1 MTEPS
6 QQEQPRSE
14 EQARA
19 EAQPRPEEQPAG
31 VRRFASPGAWRTV
44 DARRHSAINWTVALI
59 AVAIAASIPF
69 ITGGYILFQLE
80 LVLIYIGAASGLNIA
95 VGYAGEFL
103 LCQVTVM
110 GMAAY
115 AAGIF
120 SIRHGWSPVA
130 TLPLAIVVGV
140 LWQLLISIAGLRVR
154 GLYLGV
160 LSFFAVLVFPDLVL
174 LTSNISGG
182 TSGLIGI
189 PPFALP
195 GTGDFTVLPF
205 EIAVGVAAVSALIA
219 RNLVV
224 SGWGI
229 RLRYLR
235 DAPNSLAS
243 TGVSVA
249 WTKITSYVVAAI
261 PGAIAGWALAYFSQS
276 LTATVFGVSLTL
288 ILFAGVQ
295 LIAPGTI
302 IGPILGAGLLEGYS
316 QLVGPF
322 SQYNTLGLGILLTV
336 VLILFP
342 GGFRRFLV
350 PGNTSA
356 ILPWH
361 RPRLEPP
368 PTKGENL
375 DPATVPSVNPLIELR
390 RVHSEARTTEGAVL
404 EVRDIVKTFG
414 GNRAV
419 DGASF
424 SVERGRIVA
433 LMGDNGSGK
442 TTLVNI
448 ISGFLKPDSGDVLIK
463 GRRTTGLAASQVARL
478 GCARTFQVPQVVGE
492 LTVRE
497 NTEAGFLRRSCAGPA
512 RAILL
517 PFLARRKDRTRREAA
532 LHVAEEA
539 GFTEA
544 QVELLAETLPLGMRR
559 LLEVARAIANSADVI
574 CLDEPGA
581 GLNENELVSLSETL
595 KELSKTGE
603 AILLVEHNAD
613 FVLNT
618 CDDIILLR
626 RGHVDGVFTN
636 IRDGELDPELQRHLR
651 RSAVAAISK

>member
-1 MTEPS
+1 MS
-6 QQEQPRSE
+6 DQPRHP
-14 EQARA
+14 QARSGLTA
-19 EAQPRPEEQPAG
+19 ELAG
-31 VRRFASPGAWRTV
+31 WRAAIDGRQTTV
-44 DARRHSAINWTVALI
+44 NWTVALVV
-59 AVAIAASIPF
+59 VAIAAAIPF
-69 ITGGYILFQLE
+69 LISGYILFQLE

-110 GMAAY
+110 GVAGY
-115 AAGIF
+115 TAGILN
-120 SIRHGWSPVA
+120 ILHGWSPLE
-130 TLPLAIVVGV
+130 TLPAAILAGV
-140 LWQLLISIAGLRVR
+140 IWQLLISLAGLRIR

-174 LTSNISGG
+174 LTSSVSGG

-189 PPFALP
+189 SPFALA
-195 GTGDFTVLPF
+195 GASDFNSLPF
-205 EIAVGVAAVSALIA
+205 EIALAVAVVSTVIA

-249 WTKITSYVVAAI
+249 TTKIVSYVVAAI
-261 PGAIAGWALAYFSQS
+261 PGALAGWALAYFSQS
-276 LTATVFGVSLTL
+276 LTSSVFGVSLTL
-288 ILFAGVQ
+288 VLFAGVQ
-295 LIAPGTI
+295 LVAPGTI
-302 IGPILGAGLLEGYS
+302 VGPILGAGLLEGYS

-336 VLILFP
+336 VLVLFP
-342 GGFRRFLV
+342 GGLRRFFVRRDTTAV
-350 PGNTSA
+350 P
-356 ILPWH
+356 PWR
-361 RPRLEPP
+361 RPHVGTPSNE
-368 PTKGENL
+368 GEAPRVA
-375 DPATVPSVNPLIELR
+375 PAVNSLIELR
-390 RVHSEARTTEGAVL
+390 RAHKQRRAAEGPVL
-404 EVRDIVKTFG
+404 ELREIVKTFG

-419 DGASF
+419 DGVSL

-442 TTLVNI
+442 TTLINI
-448 ISGFLKPDSGDVLIK
+448 ISGFLKPDTGTVLIN
-463 GRRTTGLAASQVARL
+463 GYDATGMAASRVARL

-497 NTEAGFLRRSCAGPA
+497 NIEAGFLRRSCADPVQ
-512 RAILL
+512 AIAL
-517 PFLARRKDRTRREAA
+517 PFRARRADRIRRQAA
-532 LHVAEEA
+532 LHVAEEV
-539 GFTEA
+539 GFTPAQMNQEA
-544 QVELLAETLPLGMRR
+544 DTLPLGLRR

-581 GLNENELVSLSETL
+581 GLNADELSSLSETL
-595 KELSKTGE
+595 KELKKTGE
-603 AILLVEHNAD
+603 AVLLVEHNAD
-613 FVLNT
+613 FVLST

-626 RGHVDGVFTN
+626 RGVVEGVFTD
-636 IRDGELDPELQRHLR
+636 IREHELHPALKRHLR
-651 RSAVAAISK
+651 RSAVAVAAP

>member
-1 MTEPS
+1 MRRLARGS
-6 QQEQPRSE
+6 RSS
-14 EQARA
+14 R
-19 EAQPRPEEQPAG
+19 
-31 VRRFASPGAWRTV
+31 
-44 DARRHSAINWTVALI
+44 INWTAAVI

-69 ITGGYILFQLE
+69 ITAGYILFQLE

-103 LCQVTVM
+103 LSQVTVM
-110 GMAAY
+110 GMAGY

-140 LWQLLISIAGLRVR
+140 VWQLLIAIAGLRVR

-174 LTSNISGG
+174 LTSSISGG

-195 GTGDFTVLPF
+195 GSANFTVLPF
-205 EIAVGVAAVSALIA
+205 EIAVGVAVVSTLIA

-249 WTKITSYVVAAI
+249 WTKIVSYVVAAI

-276 LTATVFGVSLTL
+276 LTSSVFGVSLTL

-342 GGFRRFLV
+342 GGFRRFIT
-350 PGNTSA
+350 PGSSSA
-356 ILPWH
+356 VLPWH
-361 RPRLEPP
+361 RPRAGLLADL
-368 PTKGENL
+368 GDNL
-375 DPATVPSVNPLIELR
+375 DPSGVPSVNPLIELR
-390 RVHSEARTTEGAVL
+390 RVQTESRSADAPVL
-404 EVRDIVKTFG
+404 EVRDIVKSFG

-419 DGASF
+419 DNASF

-442 TTLVNI
+442 TTLVNM
-448 ISGFLKPDSGDVLIK
+448 ISGFLKPDSGEVLIN

-497 NTEAGFLRRSCAGPA
+497 NIEAGFLRRSCADPV
-512 RAILL
+512 RAVLL
-517 PFLARRKDRTRREAA
+517 PFWARRADRTRREAA
-532 LHVAEEA
+532 LHVAEEV
-539 GFTEA
+539 GFGA
-544 QVELLAETLPLGMRR
+544 DQIDQAADTLPLGLRR

-581 GLNENELVSLSETL
+581 GLNATELTSLSETL
-595 KELSKTGE
+595 KELRKTGE

-626 RGHVDGVFTN
+626 HGRVEGVYTD
-636 IRDGELDPELQRHLR
+636 IRASELHPELQRHLR
-651 RSAVAAISK
+651 RSAVAAVAS